1 MKKINVF
8 SLLLMLMAT
17 AMLSFTACNKDD
29 DDDENDVEV
38 PEGIVGNW
46 VSEGTNVAPLLVQYF
61 DITRITAEFNENGS
75 YLVKSY
81 TSEDVE
87 TTYSGVYTQT
97 KSGVGEIWNI
107 ELIQSV
113 PSAVTS
119 EGIFEITVNPGAPRE
134 LTYEVVQ
141 TNPAVGT
148 APTAEAGFGSS
159 NGGALGEANVQKFVE
174 VTQ

>member
-8 SLLLMLMAT
+8 SLMLMLMAS
-17 AMLSFTACNKDD
+17 AMLSFTACDKEDD
-29 DDDENDVEV
+29 DDDNDVEV
-38 PEGIVGNW
+38 PEGIVGSW

-61 DITRITAEFNENGS
+61 DIARITAEFNENGS

-81 TSEDVE
+81 TSENVE

-97 KSGVGEIWNI
+97 ESGVGEIWNI

-119 EGIFEITVNPGAPRE
+119 EGIFEITLNADEPRG

-159 NGGALGEANVQKFVE
+159 SGGALGEANVQKFVE
-174 VTQ
+174 VTK